1 MVFVMHLRWLAAS
14 TIRVELRVELY
25 EICMGDFWNK
35 LREKKVNLFGP
46 YPENSDCYF
55 KYVVQA
61 KVGEKGDLQERLN
74 VNTLYAVIRTEQLY
88 MFTRSFVTLL
98 LFNFNSTQQST
109 VLLK

>member
-1 MVFVMHLRWLAAS
+1 MQHMVFVMQLRWLAAS
-14 TIRVELRVELY
+14 TITVELY
-25 EICMGDFWNK
+25 EICTGDFWNK
-35 LREKKVNLFGP
+35 LREKKFHLVGP

-74 VNTLYAVIRTEQLY
+74 VSTHYAAIRTEQLY
-88 MFTRSFVTLL
+88 MFTRSFVNLL
-98 LFNFNSTQQST
+98 LFNFNSTKQST